1 MSGSEPLL
9 EKQMMTLIR
18 RWFFK
23 KIGKTPADMPVVR
36 YWKTQ
41 AAVQAKVTTNE
52 DGALVMHMEG
62 EDYPFPGFPRGYL
75 LFGPLSKLKHEIKN
89 QIFNACWALIGKDE
103 GIMGQVYAALGNI
116 YQLAEKTK
124 YDMVPPE
131 KMVKAVREIH
141 RAWTKV
147 APQHTKLR
155 DILCFILQEDDSYRF
170 RVQWVAQYM
179 KKKPTGRTDYWLPL
193 YKGLEN
199 LQHAE
204 VIADMKER
212 QLLLRTVLLSILT
225 DKRWAEAFNK
235 LCHEIDWNKVVLS
248 EGDKYHFRGK
258 YFKVDFDLFDY

>member
-1 MSGSEPLL
+1 
-9 EKQMMTLIR
+9 MMTLIR

-23 KIGKTPADMPVVR
+23 KIGKTPADMPMVR
-36 YWKTQ
+36 YWKTK

-62 EDYPFPGFPRGYL
+62 EDHPFPGFPRGYL
-75 LFGPLSKLKHEIKN
+75 LFGALSKLKHEIKN
-89 QIFNACWALIGKDE
+89 QIFNACWELIGKDE
-103 GIMGQVYAALGNI
+103 WIMGQVYAALGNI

-170 RVQWVAQYM
+170 RVQWIAQRFLNPWFGGD
-179 KKKPTGRTDYWLPL
+179 PTKNWIIRLDWA
-193 YKGLEN
+193 LED
-199 LQHAE
+199 LEHAE
-204 VIADMKER
+204 VIGDMKER
-212 QLLLRTVLLSILT
+212 QRLLRTVLMAILL
-225 DKRWAEAFNK
+225 DKRWSRAFVELMN
-235 LCHEIDWNKVVLS
+235 EIDWKKVVLS
-248 EGDKYHFRGK
+248 EADKYHFRGK
-258 YFKVDFDLFDY
+258 YFKVDMDLFEY